1 MCFVPTP
8 KDPELPPEPQ
18 ILKNPDNGRSV
29 SAAQRRSTDKVRAYS
44 STVLTGGQGDTTA
57 TVSDKK
63 TLLGQ

>member
-1 MCFVPTP
+1 MCFVPAP
-8 KDPELPPEPQ
+8 KDPKLPPEPQ
-18 ILKNPDNGRSV
+18 ILKNPDNGRAV

>member
-1 MCFVPTP
+1 M
-8 KDPELPPEPQ
+8 
-18 ILKNPDNGRSV
+18 KNPDNGRAV

-63 TLLGQ
+63 TILGQ